1 MDIDGGLVIRYW
13 SPDFGFFPCLMV
25 NLEAKGHYW
34 LFSLAAFLGPPP
46 NLLLKVSLN
55 PAAVVDFYYV
65 RSMFKCQNVVF
76 ILQTSL
82 VAPLPFCV

>member
-55 PAAVVDFYYV
+55 PVLDYYV
-65 RSMFKCQNVVF
+65 RSMLKSVRMLF
-76 ILQTSL
+76 LSL
-82 VAPLPFCV
+82 VLPL

>member
-34 LFSLAAFLGPPP
+34 LFSSKAHPA